1 MIMKRYQIIN
11 YHHFLSQ
18 IDLQKVDKQA
28 RAQLIRMDIVL
39 GDIVD
44 EHNAE
49 VEKVK
54 ARLSRGHEA
63 EIQEVGRLY
72 ELLQTAEDKKE
83 IMAQIESHKGYA
95 ELQNAMDEEV
105 HSRLMED
112 VDVEIEKVT
121 SEDLAGW
128 CADSGVSVT
137 LEVLR
142 EWRKAGLT
150 L

>member
-1 MIMKRYQIIN
+1 MKRYQIIN

-39 GDIVD
+39 GDMVD

-49 VEKVK
+49 VERIK

-72 ELLQTAEDKKE
+72 EMLQIAEDKKE
-83 IMAQIESHKGYA
+83 IMAQIESHTSYVG
-95 ELQNAMDEEV
+95 LQAAMDEEV
-105 HSRLMED
+105 NSRLMED
-112 VDVEIEKVT
+112 VEVDVEKVE

-128 CADSGVSVT
+128 FADSGLSIT
-137 LEVLR
+137 LEMLR

>member
-1 MIMKRYQIIN
+1 MKKYQIIN
-11 YHHFLSQ
+11 FHHFLSQ
-18 IDLQKVDKQA
+18 IDLQKVDKEA

-72 ELLQTAEDKKE
+72 EMLQMAEDKKE
-83 IMAQIESHKGYA
+83 IMAQIESHTSYA
-95 ELQNAMDEEV
+95 ELQAAMDEEV
-105 HSRLMED
+105 NSRLMED
-112 VDVEIEKVT
+112 VEVDVEKVE

-128 CADSGVSVT
+128 FADSGLSIT
-137 LEVLR
+137 LEMLR

>member
-1 MIMKRYQIIN
+1 MKRYQIIN

-39 GDIVD
+39 GDMVD

-72 ELLQTAEDKKE
+72 ELLQTAENKKE
-83 IMAQIESHKGYA
+83 IMAQIESHTSYA
-95 ELQNAMDEEV
+95 ELQAAMDEEV
-105 HSRLMED
+105 NSRLMED
-112 VDVEIEKVT
+112 VEVDVEKVE

-128 CADSGVSVT
+128 FADSGLSIT
-137 LEVLR
+137 LEMLR

>member
-39 GDIVD
+39 GDMVD

-72 ELLQTAEDKKE
+72 ELLQTAENKKE
-83 IMAQIESHKGYA
+83 IMAQIESHTSYA
-95 ELQNAMDEEV
+95 ELQAAMDEEV
-105 HSRLMED
+105 NSRLMED
-112 VDVEIEKVT
+112 VEVDVEKVE

-128 CADSGVSVT
+128 FADSGLSIT
-137 LEVLR
+137 LEMLR